1 VVCVRFSFFQMILH
15 YKRTTNKGHDGE
27 NCIICGDYGK
37 GRETWFRCTICGK
50 WAHKDC
56 TGADTLNDYR
66 CDFCN
71 NE

>member
-1 VVCVRFSFFQMILH
+1 VVYVRFSFFQMILH
-15 YKRTTNKGHDGE
+15 YKRTTNKDHDGE

-37 GRETWFRCTICGK
+37 GRETW
-50 WAHKDC
+50 AHKDC
-56 TGADTLNDYR
+56 TRADTLNDYM

>member
-1 VVCVRFSFFQMILH
+1 MAKIALFVVTIVKVARLGS
-15 YKRTTNKGHDGE
+15 GVP
-27 NCIICGDYGK
+27 
-37 GRETWFRCTICGK
+37 TICGK

-56 TGADTLNDYR
+56 TGADTLNDYM